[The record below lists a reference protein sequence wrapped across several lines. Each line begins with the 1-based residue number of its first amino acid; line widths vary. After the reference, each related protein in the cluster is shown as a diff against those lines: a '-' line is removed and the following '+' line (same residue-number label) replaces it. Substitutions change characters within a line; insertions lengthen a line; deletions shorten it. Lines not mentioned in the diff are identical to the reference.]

1 MIDYIVRIEQYQN
14 KRFEFLTKNF
24 QMYRCLVLNITMLG
38 KLATNGN
45 ITICP
50 NVRNTSCKCLREL
63 TVAFV
68 ACTAQKK
75 KIPFNR

>member
-38 KLATNGN
+38 KLAAHMN
-45 ITICP
+45 ITSRP
-50 NVRNTSCKCLREL
+50 NIKNTSCKCLREL

>member
-38 KLATNGN
+38 KLAAHVN

-50 NVRNTSCKCLREL
+50 NIVVDIKYIS
-63 TVAFV
+63 
-68 ACTAQKK
+68 
-75 KIPFNR
+75 